1 MKSIYIRGF
10 FVKIFVDSAN
20 VEKIR
25 QLNEMGIIDG
35 VTTNPTL
42 VSQEGKPFKQILKE
56 ICSIVDGPISA
67 ETVSLDAKGM
77 LAEAE
82 ELVKIHK
89 NIVIKIVNTP
99 EGLKAVKALSKK
111 GVKTNVTVTFSAL
124 QALLAAKA
132 GATFISPFIG
142 RLDDIGQ
149 DGMQVVRDIV
159 QIYKNYGYKTQ
170 VLVASVR
177 HPVHILEAA
186 KIGADV
192 VTCPPEI
199 IEKMFK
205 HPLTDL
211 GIKRFL
217 DDWKKVQ
224 EKNFDK

>member
-1 MKSIYIRGF
+1 MV
-10 FVKIFVDSAN
+10 FVKIFIDSAN
-20 VEKIR
+20 VHKIR
-25 QLNEMGIIDG
+25 ELNDLGLIAG

-42 VSQEGKPFKQILKE
+42 VSTEGKPFKQILKE
-56 ICSIVDGPISA
+56 ICAIVDGPISA
-67 ETVSLDAKGM
+67 ETISLDAKGM
-77 LAEAE
+77 LAEAD

-99 EGLKAVKALSKK
+99 QGLKAVKALSKK

-132 GATFISPFIG
+132 GATYISPFIG
-142 RLDDIGQ
+142 RIDDTGH

-177 HPVHILEAA
+177 HPMHVLEAA
-186 KIGADV
+186 KIGADI
-192 VTCPPEI
+192 VTCPPEV
-199 IEKMFK
+199 IEKMYR
-205 HPLTDL
+205 HPLTDT

-224 EKNFDK
+224 EKKLDK

>member
-1 MKSIYIRGF
+1 MVA
-10 FVKIFVDSAN
+10 FVKIFIDSAN
-20 VEKIR
+20 VQKIR
-25 QLNEMGIIDG
+25 ELNDLGLIDG

-42 VSQEGKPFKQILKE
+42 VSTEGKPFRQILKE
-56 ICSIVDGPISA
+56 ISSIVDGPISA

-77 LAEAE
+77 LAEAD
-82 ELVKIHK
+82 ELAKIHK

-111 GVKTNVTVTFSAL
+111 GIKTNVTVTFSAL

-132 GATFISPFIG
+132 GATYVSPFIG
-142 RLDDIGQ
+142 RIDDTGH

-177 HPVHILEAA
+177 HPIHVLEAA
-186 KIGADV
+186 KIGADI
-192 VTCPPEI
+192 VTCPPEV
-199 IEKMFK
+199 IEKMYR
-205 HPLTDL
+205 HPLTDI

-224 EKNFDK
+224 EKKLDK

>member
-1 MKSIYIRGF
+1 MV
-10 FVKIFVDSAN
+10 FVKIFIDSAN
-20 VEKIR
+20 VQKIR
-25 QLNEMGIIDG
+25 ELNDLGLIDG

-42 VSQEGKPFKQILKE
+42 VSTEGKPFKQILKE
-56 ICSIVDGPISA
+56 ICAIVDGPISA
-67 ETVSLDAKGM
+67 ETISLDAKGM
-77 LAEAE
+77 LAEAD

-99 EGLKAVKALSKK
+99 QGLKAVKALSKK

-132 GATFISPFIG
+132 GATYISPFIG
-142 RLDDIGQ
+142 RIDDTGH

-159 QIYKNYGYKTQ
+159 QIYKNYSYKTQ

-177 HPVHILEAA
+177 HPMHVLEAA
-186 KIGADV
+186 KIGADI
-192 VTCPPEI
+192 VTCPPEV
-199 IEKMFK
+199 IEKMYR
-205 HPLTDL
+205 HPLTDT

-224 EKNFDK
+224 EKKLDK

>member
-1 MKSIYIRGF
+1 MV
-10 FVKIFVDSAN
+10 FVKIFIDSAN
-20 VEKIR
+20 VQKIR
-25 QLNEMGIIDG
+25 ELNDLGLIDG

-42 VSQEGKPFKQILKE
+42 VSTEGKPFKQILKE
-56 ICSIVDGPISA
+56 ICAIVDGPISA
-67 ETVSLDAKGM
+67 ETISLDAKGM
-77 LAEAE
+77 LAEAD

-99 EGLKAVKALSKK
+99 QGLKAVKALSKK

-132 GATFISPFIG
+132 GATYISPFIG
-142 RLDDIGQ
+142 RIDDTGH

-177 HPVHILEAA
+177 HPMHVLEAA
-186 KIGADV
+186 KIGADI
-192 VTCPPEI
+192 VTCPPEV
-199 IEKMFK
+199 IEKMYR
-205 HPLTDL
+205 HPLTDT

-224 EKNFDK
+224 EKKLDK

>member
-1 MKSIYIRGF
+1 M
-10 FVKIFVDSAN
+10 KIFIDSAN
-20 VEKIR
+20 VHKIR
-25 QLNEMGIIDG
+25 ELNDLGLIAG

-42 VSQEGKPFKQILKE
+42 VSTEGKPFKQILKE
-56 ICSIVDGPISA
+56 ICAIVDGPISA
-67 ETVSLDAKGM
+67 ETISLDAKGM
-77 LAEAE
+77 LAEAD

-99 EGLKAVKALSKK
+99 QGLKAVKALSKK

-132 GATFISPFIG
+132 GATYISPFIG
-142 RLDDIGQ
+142 RIDDTGH

-177 HPVHILEAA
+177 HPMHVLEAA
-186 KIGADV
+186 KIGADI
-192 VTCPPEI
+192 VTCPPEV
-199 IEKMFK
+199 IEKMYR
-205 HPLTDL
+205 HPLTDT

-224 EKNFDK
+224 EKKLDK

>member
-1 MKSIYIRGF
+1 M
-10 FVKIFVDSAN
+10 KIFIDSAN
-20 VEKIR
+20 VQKIR
-25 QLNEMGIIDG
+25 ELNDLGLIDG

-42 VSQEGKPFKQILKE
+42 VSTEGKPFRQILKE

-77 LAEAE
+77 LAEAD

-111 GVKTNVTVTFSAL
+111 GIKTNVTVTFSAL

-132 GATFISPFIG
+132 GATYISPFIG
-142 RLDDIGQ
+142 RIDDTGH

-177 HPVHILEAA
+177 HPIHVLEAA
-186 KIGADV
+186 KIGADI
-192 VTCPPEI
+192 VTCPPDV
-199 IEKMFK
+199 IEKMYR
-205 HPLTDL
+205 HPLTDI

-224 EKNFDK
+224 EKKLDK